1 MSPSENDTKRG
12 SAAHEHGEHDA
23 PEVAPDATK
32 PLPEPVEEERLLL
45 ATNLELLK
53 HTPPEAELDTASI
66 IAEME
71 RLRDEIP
78 TAQTDERPGLI
89 LQYERYG
96 HLLTAQGRSLGAA
109 RVDPSSPYFAHMRL
123 ESNGKVRDVF
133 LGKTTR
139 LDHGLRIVDW
149 RHAPVST
156 LFYRYSQ
163 GDEYLEEFG
172 GRESEGT
179 ILLRRIVGIAEGEL
193 NSVHTPDGLYVRH
206 GTTWNERTH
215 DRPRLSGGEGLAAR
229 VTMHGATSKRKLGV
243 GAGYRVDKHLPE
255 ISALIDA
262 QQFEAITSDDAELV
276 VVRGV
281 AGSGKTTVALH
292 RMAYLNYKAP
302 GQFRADR
309 MLVVVWGEGLQR
321 FISKVLPSLG
331 LPNARVMTY
340 ERWAG
345 GIRRRLFARL
355 QHPATEETP
364 AIVTRLKLH
373 PAMLRILS
381 EYVQSRPGEKTASQ
395 VLDDWMEV
403 LSDEKLLRDGLD
415 RWAPGAFS
423 SGELDRALR
432 WTRQQVDLMSDWLE
446 PTEDSGSAADRED
459 GHGEDDGPKLL
470 LDAED
475 DPLLLRLYQLR
486 IGPLP
491 VRGRSGKPIRLA
503 HLVVDEVQDL
513 SPLEVR
519 VLMDCLD
526 HKQSLTLAGDTQ
538 QHVLQEA
545 GFADWEAFFD
555 QLGVKGSSVNTLKV
569 AYRSTAQIVE
579 FGRKVLGDLAED
591 EAPSVVREGEPV
603 ELLNFAN
610 HGECIAFLVEALRE
624 LGRAEPNANVALL
637 SRTEALADLYFSG
650 LQRGDLPRLERVTR
664 QDFSFG
670 PGIEV
675 CDLVQAKGLE
685 FDYVILLDV
694 SADTWPATPAGR
706 RLLHVGATRAM
717 HQLWVTS
724 VGKASPLLV
733 EASS

>member
-1 MSPSENDTKRG
+1 MSPAENDKKQTDPSIG
-12 SAAHEHGEHDA
+12 SAEQDA
-23 PEVAPDATK
+23 LAAGDSTGRR
-32 PLPEPVEEERLLL
+32 LPEPVQEEQVLL
-45 ATNLELLK
+45 TKNLELLQ
-53 HTPPEAELDTASI
+53 HTPPEAELDTSSI

-96 HLLTAQGRSLGAA
+96 HLLTAQGRSLGAE
-109 RVDPSSPYFAHMRL
+109 RVDPACPYFAHMRL
-123 ESNGKVRDVF
+123 ESDGRVRDVF

-149 RHAPVST
+149 RHAPIST

-179 ILLRRIVGIAEGEL
+179 LLLRRIVGIAESEL
-193 NSVHTPDGLYVRH
+193 NSVHTPDGLYVRDEDSW
-206 GTTWNERTH
+206 TERTH
-215 DRPRLSGGEGLAAR
+215 DRPRLSGGAGSATR
-229 VTMHGATSKRKLGV
+229 VTAGAATSKRKLGV

-302 GQFRADR
+302 SQFRADR

-331 LPNARVMTY
+331 LPSARVMTY

-355 QHPATEETP
+355 QHPFTDETP

-381 EYVQSRPGEKTASQ
+381 DYVEKRPGEKSIAQ
-395 VLDDWMEV
+395 VMDDWMEI

-415 RWAPGAFS
+415 RWAPGVFS
-423 SGELDRALR
+423 ARELERALR

-446 PTEDSGSAADRED
+446 PRDNSGAAADRED
-459 GHGEDDGPKLL
+459 GDDDGPRLL

-486 IGPLP
+486 VGPLP
-491 VRGRSGKPIRLA
+491 AKGRSGKPIRLA

-526 HKQSLTLAGDTQ
+526 QKRSLTLAGDTQ

-545 GFADWEAFFD
+545 GFENWEQFFGH
-555 QLGVKGSSVNTLKV
+555 LGVKGSSVNTLKI

-579 FGRKVLGDLAED
+579 FGRQVLGDLAED

-624 LGRAEPNANVALL
+624 LSRAEPNANVALL
-637 SRTEALADLYFSG
+637 ARTESVADLYFNG
-650 LQRGDLPRLERVTR
+650 LERGDLSRLERVTR
-664 QDFSFG
+664 QDFSFS

-694 SADTWPATPAGR
+694 SARSWPDTAAAR

-724 VGKASPLLV
+724 VGGPSTLLK
-733 EASS
+733 